1 MAPDSSWMNS
11 FLADRAARRASQP
24 GVRPGQAATR
34 PASSASQAPPP
45 PKRPVPP
52 ASSARAAQPAS
63 GFTPPSASRPTPA
76 ASTPA
81 RLHAP
86 TPAQPRTPTPPAAL
100 GPACLRMA
108 LAAGLAWSLPAAAG
122 AWRGGLPPGALVL
135 LYWSLLALT
144 VAAFAATAGAVHW
157 LATQMGAAGSRAR
170 LALACARFAAPLT
183 VLAGLAL
190 AGPAGL
196 RLALLPLAATGLVLT
211 ALAVRAV
218 YQLEWRWALVAAL
231 PAAALL
237 AGVPLAAVAGVWA
250 GLA

>member
-1 MAPDSSWMNS
+1 
-11 FLADRAARRASQP
+11 
-24 GVRPGQAATR
+24 
-34 PASSASQAPPP
+34 
-45 PKRPVPP
+45 
-52 ASSARAAQPAS
+52 
-63 GFTPPSASRPTPA
+63 
-76 ASTPA
+76 
-81 RLHAP
+81 
-86 TPAQPRTPTPPAAL
+86 
-100 GPACLRMA
+100 MA

-122 AWRGGLPPGALVL
+122 AWRGGLPLGALIL
-135 LYWSLLALT
+135 LYWGLVALT
-144 VAAFAATAGAVHW
+144 VAAFAGTAGAVHW
-157 LATQMGAAGSRAR
+157 LATQFGAAGSRAR

-196 RLALLPLAATGLVLT
+196 RLALLPLAAAGLGLT